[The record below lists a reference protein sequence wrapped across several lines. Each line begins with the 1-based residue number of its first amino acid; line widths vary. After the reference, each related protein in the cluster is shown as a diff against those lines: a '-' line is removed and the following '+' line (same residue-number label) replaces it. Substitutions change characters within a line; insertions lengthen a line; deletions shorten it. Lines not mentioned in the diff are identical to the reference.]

1 MKRWTA
7 FAAALVCCLVALL
20 SLSRDGAPVAIHP
33 TERGQGE
40 ADPSAEPV
48 VAGEVAGAALPD
60 GSSRVPLAEASG
72 AETGAAAA
80 EREGELLADG
90 LIRALRESARG
101 KGFHAAAWSLLEAAA
116 PAIAREAQER
126 RAAELE
132 TLVRAVRDALED
144 DRVRGACL
152 LALAMAAPEPWFET
166 EFPEVPTETPEL
178 ERAGW
183 VAAALRR
190 HTRAGLEIPV
200 GDFPDWSKLE
210 TYPVLVDRVASPEE
224 LERGLRR
231 MRAPLDPALYENGAR
246 GLPESR
252 QEGFTREVVLLCV
265 LGPGAAED
273 SPEQKE
279 LLALLAPRTIEDVF
293 LKSAATY
300 VLVLA
305 ARGSD
310 ALARRILQVSA
321 SDPTGPNIVETLE
334 FLARFGGREDLAVE
348 GLEALFRR
356 ESQDDLRLQVQQTI
370 ASKVVRDLLT
380 SDDPAVRD
388 AALAMALGGALD
400 ASRNAH
406 QRLLLLSCL
415 EDADHAAYLD
425 ALSLVI
431 QSDRDEKLLGLL
443 AASLRSLPD
452 EERATASQL
461 FSVLLDKP
469 ELGGETKRF
478 VLGQIVL
485 LGGPEA
491 RALLTA
497 FLDREPDA
505 ALRQHARELLAK
517 LP

>member
-7 FAAALVCCLVALL
+7 FAAALLLCLVALL
-20 SLSRDGAPVAIHP
+20 SLRRDGAPGAVHRPDPA
-33 TERGQGE
+33 RGETG
-40 ADPSAEPV
+40 ARAGTV
-48 VAGEVAGAALPD
+48 GAGEVSGAAQVEGSSRIPWAEASDARAGAAP
-60 GSSRVPLAEASG
+60 AEK
-72 AETGAAAA
+72 ED
-80 EREGELLADG
+80 ELLADG
-90 LIRALRESARG
+90 LIRALRETAQR
-101 KGFHAAAWSLLEAAA
+101 KGFHAAAWNLLETAA
-116 PAIAREAQER
+116 PSIARVQER
-126 RAAELE
+126 RTAELE
-132 TLVRAVRDALED
+132 TLVRTVRDPLEG

-183 VAAALRR
+183 LAATLRR

-210 TYPVLVDRVASPEE
+210 TYPVRVDRVASPEE

-231 MRAPLDPALYENGAR
+231 IRAPLDPALYENGAR

-252 QEGFTREVVLLCV
+252 EEGFTREVVLLCV
-265 LGPGAAED
+265 LGPGAGQD
-273 SPEQKE
+273 SPEQRE
-279 LLALLAPRTIEDVF
+279 LLALLAPRSVEDVF

-321 SDPTGPNIVETLE
+321 SDPTGPNIVETLD
-334 FLARFGGREDLAVE
+334 FLARLGGREDLAVE

-356 ESQDDLRLQVQQTI
+356 EGQDDLRLQVHQTI
-370 ASKVVRDLLT
+370 ASKVVRDLLR

-431 QSDRDEKLLGLL
+431 QSDHDEKLLGLL
-443 AASLRSLPD
+443 SASLRSLPD
-452 EERATASQL
+452 EERPTASQM

-469 ELGGETKRF
+469 ELNGETKRF
-478 VLGQIVL
+478 VLGQVVL

-491 RALLTA
+491 RALLAA